1 MVERGADINE
11 ARDNGVTPL
20 SIASE
25 KGHVEVARIL
35 VDGGADINKAA
46 NDGQTPL
53 YAATSNNH
61 TEIIHMLELAAQV

>member
-1 MVERGADINE
+1 M
-11 ARDNGVTPL
+11 
-20 SIASE
+20 
-25 KGHVEVARIL
+25 EVVRIL

-61 TEIIHMLELAAQV
+61 AEIIHMLELAAQV